1 MYKDNKELFMKD
13 LQTHDAISI
22 FKSGAPYTF
31 HFVKSDGSFTENGQ
45 RLFDWCTL
53 TGLSVAAHLNYVYLL
68 SNGGFEISFKGLLR
82 MMAVKCAYKN
92 IHADVVLAGDVF
104 KHGVKN
110 YRPYIEHERV
120 GISGDHVK
128 ISPDGKKTLS
138 GFNIKDL
145 YGAYAMAYTKDD
157 HSDFICCTVNSAEID
172 ASIPNS
178 ARNRFSVWYKYPGEM
193 AKKIALKRLA
203 KIALL
208 SAEDNVAYDIAQT
221 IEIDNEVYNQK

>member
-1 MYKDNKELFMKD
+1 MYKDNKELFTKD

-22 FKSGAPYTF
+22 FNSGVQCTPSL
-31 HFVKSDGSFTENGQ
+31 VKPDGSFTENGQ

-53 TGLSVAAHLNYVYLL
+53 TGLYVANHLNYVYLL

-82 MMAVKCAYKN
+82 MMAVKCAYKH

-110 YRPYIEHERV
+110 NKPYIEHERV

-128 ISPDGKKTLS
+128 TSPDGKKTLS

-145 YGAYAMAYTKDD
+145 SGAYAMAYTKDD
-157 HSDFICCTVNSAEID
+157 QSDFICCTVNSSEIE
-172 ASIPNS
+172 ASIPPS
-178 ARNRFSVWYKYPGEM
+178 AKNRFSVWYKYPGEM

-208 SAEDNVAYDIAQT
+208 SSEDSVISGIAQT
-221 IEIDNEVYNQK
+221 IEIDNEVYKQK